1 MKKLVSSVLVL
12 CMIAVALAGCGNKS
26 TETTKATEATASTE
40 AAVSTEAVS
49 ETQAAEGEAATVQVY
64 IAASLSNAM
73 DEISANYKS
82 VQPNVDL
89 VFNAGSSG
97 KLQTQIEEGGA
108 CDVFFSAATKQMNA
122 LVEGGYVQEDRIV
135 KFAAQCVK
143 TCALLP
149 VKFIGSANF
158 ADQMFRSATSVAAN
172 YAEACEAE
180 SSKDF
185 VHKLKIAMK
194 ELSETRVWLKLIGE
208 SGYIENAKLSDLI
221 AESKELSRIL
231 SASVATTKKKI
242 GG

>member
-1 MKKLVSSVLVL
+1 MLL
-12 CMIAVALAGCGNKS
+12 
-26 TETTKATEATASTE
+26 
-40 AAVSTEAVS
+40 
-49 ETQAAEGEAATVQVY
+49 
-64 IAASLSNAM
+64 
-73 DEISANYKS
+73 
-82 VQPNVDL
+82 
-89 VFNAGSSG
+89 
-97 KLQTQIEEGGA
+97 
-108 CDVFFSAATKQMNA
+108 
-122 LVEGGYVQEDRIV
+122 EDRIV

-143 TCALLP
+143 TCAMIP
-149 VKFIGSANF
+149 VKLVGSANF
-158 ADQMFRSATSVAAN
+158 ADQMFRSATSVATN